1 MLLKTELHFLLVY
14 EGKRKKAADYIAQDR
29 IAFSACVRRNIGKRL
44 QTILLKTQLHFLFV
58 YEGIEEKGCRL
69 RMLKSQ
75 LHSCSTTYFG
85 RSLRG
90 KTELLSSILNS
101 TEIKEYL
108 LKRSKRGLL
117 STDRAASVILPAPL
131 FSTFVKNLRSLMSF
145 PRYTILIFRSI

>member
-1 MLLKTELHFLLVY
+1 MGNNGDLAQHVLSILSSAHTVCQWSVPFCSCTK
-14 EGKRKKAADYIAQDR
+14 GKRKKAADYVAQDR
-29 IAFSACVRRNIGKRL
+29 IAFSTRVRR
-44 QTILLKTQLHFLFV
+44 
-58 YEGIEEKGCRL
+58 EEEKGCRL

-145 PRYTILIFRSI
+145 PRDHTILIFRSI